1 MFRGLSNLQR
11 SFLSINIFYCVLVSL
26 ILTSQLSQLQSAQFQ
41 FCFVKLLGVL
51 VTAAANLLLFFSYR
65 GRPIKNR
72 LTCRFRYPRVLDWNG
87 ILLGS
92 ANTLCMKIFKVW
104 PKGEATPLR
113 NGNRHQP
120 SQSRVD
126 IEHWLKANTA

>member
-1 MFRGLSNLQR
+1 MFRGLSIKQPSKKLPQYKH
-11 SFLSINIFYCVLVSL
+11 FLLCFSL
-26 ILTSQLSQLQSAQFQ
+26 LDSQLSQLQSAQFQ